1 MPDMNNIRGQ
11 KMSSNVGCGVVVAD
25 NSGKVDAAAVLVLD
39 AEENYEEDSYDD
51 EQNPHPYTHTHDH
64 LQRQH
69 L

>member
-11 KMSSNVGCGVVVAD
+11 KMSSNVGCGVVVAH

-51 EQNPHPYTHTHDH
+51 E
-64 LQRQH
+64 
-69 L
+69 